1 MESLMRKLILATL
14 VVSFGSLAANGAVAD
29 DMSMMDHAGHDGH
42 AMGVM
47 PTEPGQSA
55 FAAIAEI
62 VGILRA
68 DPATDWSKV
77 DIGRLREHL
86 VDMDELTLNARV
98 ETSSDDRS
106 VTFHVSGEGRTRR
119 AIQDMVP
126 AHASVL
132 ASDLAMQAHAD
143 LTDDGATLV
152 LTADN
157 ADQLRQYEALGFFGV
172 MALGAHHQAHHLALA
187 RGIGNPHSHNMK

>member
-1 MESLMRKLILATL
+1 MRKLLLATL
-14 VVSFGSLAANGAVAD
+14 VISFGPLVANGAVAD
-29 DMSMMDHAGHDGH
+29 DINMMSHAGHEGP

-68 DPATDWSKV
+68 DPETDWSKV
-77 DIGRLREHL
+77 DIDRLREHL
-86 VDMDELTLNARV
+86 VDMNELTLNAHV
-98 ETSSDDRS
+98 ETSSDDRR

-126 AHASVL
+126 AHASFL
-132 ASDLAMQAHAD
+132 ASDMAMQAHAEV
-143 LTDDGATLV
+143 TDDGAILV

-157 ADQLRQYEALGFFGV
+157 ADQLRQVIKVLSC
-172 MALGAHHQAHHLALA
+172 HLFE
-187 RGIGNPHSHNMK
+187 

>member
-1 MESLMRKLILATL
+1 MRKLLLATL
-14 VVSFGSLAANGAVAD
+14 VISFGPLVANGAVAD
-29 DMSMMDHAGHDGH
+29 DINMMSHAGHEGP

-68 DPATDWSKV
+68 DPETDWSKV
-77 DIGRLREHL
+77 DIDRLRKHL
-86 VDMDELTLNARV
+86 VDMDELTLNAHV
-98 ETSSDDRS
+98 ETSSDDRR

-126 AHASVL
+126 AHASFL
-132 ASDLAMQAHAD
+132 ASDMAMQAHAD
-143 LTDDGATLV
+143 LTDDGAILV

-157 ADQLRQYEALGFFGV
+157 ADQLRQYKALGFFGV

-187 RGIGNPHSHNMK
+187 KGIGDPHSHDMK

>member
-1 MESLMRKLILATL
+1 MRKLLLATL
-14 VVSFGSLAANGAVAD
+14 VICFGPLAANGAVAD
-29 DMSMMDHAGHDGH
+29 DMNMMNHAGHEGP

-68 DPATDWSKV
+68 DPETDWSKV
-77 DIGRLREHL
+77 DIDRLREHL
-86 VDMDELTLNARV
+86 VDMDELTLNAHV
-98 ETSSDDRS
+98 ETSSDDRR

-126 AHASVL
+126 AHASFL
-132 ASDLAMQAHAD
+132 ASDMAMQAHAEV
-143 LTDDGATLV
+143 TDDGAILV

-157 ADQLRQYEALGFFGV
+157 ADQLRQYKALGFFGV
-172 MALGAHHQAHHLALA
+172 MALGAHHQAHHMALA
-187 RGIGNPHSHNMK
+187 RGIGDPHSHGMK

>member
-1 MESLMRKLILATL
+1 MRKLLLATL
-14 VVSFGSLAANGAVAD
+14 VVSFGPFAVNGAIAD
-29 DMSMMDHAGHDGH
+29 DMGTMNHAAHQAH
-42 AMGVM
+42 TMGAV

-68 DPATDWSKV
+68 DPETDWSRV
-77 DIGRLREHL
+77 DIDRLREHL

-132 ASDLAMQAHAD
+132 ASDLAMQAHAEV
-143 LTDDGATLV
+143 TDDGATLV

-157 ADQLRQYEALGFFGV
+157 ADQLLQYKALGFFGV

-187 RGIGNPHSHNMK
+187 RGIGDPHSHIMK

>member
-1 MESLMRKLILATL
+1 MRKLLLATL
-14 VVSFGSLAANGAVAD
+14 VICFGPLAANGAVAD
-29 DMSMMDHAGHDGH
+29 DMNMMNHAGHEGP

-68 DPATDWSKV
+68 DPETDWSKV
-77 DIGRLREHL
+77 DIDRLREHL
-86 VDMDELTLNARV
+86 VDMDELTLNAHV
-98 ETSSDDRS
+98 ETSSDDRR

-126 AHASVL
+126 AHASFL
-132 ASDLAMQAHAD
+132 ASDMAMQAHAEV
-143 LTDDGATLV
+143 TDDGAILV

-157 ADQLRQYEALGFFGV
+157 ADQLRQYKALGFFGV
-172 MALGAHHQAHHLALA
+172 MALGAHHQAHHMVLA
-187 RGIGNPHSHNMK
+187 RGIGDPHSHGMK